1 MRTREA
7 HSLLGRSQEALVD
20 DRELIRTT
28 LGRLGRRLRLVRG
41 TTASI
46 RFLTAGLA
54 LALLPLLLRGLL
66 PVAGSW
72 LAGGVIAGSAI
83 LGLLYGVSMRVR
95 AAHVARLADRQLGLK
110 ERLACAE
117 EHLSATETT
126 DLVRAQLAET
136 AARIRRLRFR
146 DAFPLR
152 LGPEARMAGPLAALA
167 LALVLLPPLPIRFP
181 TGEQPAG
188 QEVPAAEEPTER
200 PLEQKLSIPQ
210 LPKEPSPNPTEQ
222 DAQRGPLAPH
232 TEPGD
237 QAAIFRDTKVSQQ
250 RPDFGSFIKQGDERL
265 KLLARPESLPDL
277 QRDVTQSPYQV
288 MIHRMQEQLKSGSLQ
303 GLTWEQIE
311 RLLSDLGQ
319 AEGRQGGDSS
329 DDLLK
334 EIQEQGKGSQDKMA
348 SALSRALSRLREKG
362 DTARGKGKDLREAP
376 SRPEGSG
383 QGKGEGKEDG
393 QDDGGNPG
401 GSLPGTEP
409 SLQTRGAPTPRL
421 GGEKQ
426 DAQLEGELREG
437 QTESYDTNLS
447 GLGAKAPSRLPYLD
461 VFSQYRKQMEE
472 ALAKEPIPFSYREQ
486 VKEYFKALEQ
496 K

>member
-1 MRTREA
+1 
-7 HSLLGRSQEALVD
+7 
-20 DRELIRTT
+20 
-28 LGRLGRRLRLVRG
+28 
-41 TTASI
+41 
-46 RFLTAGLA
+46 
-54 LALLPLLLRGLL
+54 
-66 PVAGSW
+66 
-72 LAGGVIAGSAI
+72 
-83 LGLLYGVSMRVR
+83 
-95 AAHVARLADRQLGLK
+95 
-110 ERLACAE
+110 
-117 EHLSATETT
+117 
-126 DLVRAQLAET
+126 
-136 AARIRRLRFR
+136 
-146 DAFPLR
+146 
-152 LGPEARMAGPLAALA
+152 MAGPLAALA
-167 LALVLLPPLPIRFP
+167 LALALLPPLPIRFP
-181 TGEQPAG
+181 TGEKPAG
-188 QEVPAAEEPTER
+188 KEEPAAVEEPAER
-200 PLEQKLSIPQ
+200 HLEQKLSIPQ
-210 LPKEPSPNPTEQ
+210 MPKDPSPNPTEQ

-232 TEPGD
+232 TQPGD
-237 QAAIFRDTKVSQQ
+237 QAAVYRDTKVSQQ

-288 MIHRMQEQLKSGSLQ
+288 MIHRMQEQLKSGNLQ

-319 AEGRQGGDSS
+319 AEGRQEGNTS
-329 DDLLK
+329 DELLK
-334 EIQEQGKGSQDKMA
+334 ELQEQGKGSQDKML

-383 QGKGEGKEDG
+383 QDSGDGKENG
-393 QDDGGNPG
+393 QEGGGNPG

-409 SLQTRGAPTPRL
+409 SLQTREAPTPRL

-461 VFSQYRKQMEE
+461 VFSRYRKQMEE

-486 VKEYFKALEQ
+486 VKEYFKALEPQ
-496 K
+496 EK

>member
-1 MRTREA
+1 MWRAGE
-7 HSLLGRSQEALVD
+7 GFVD

-28 LGRLGRRLRLVRG
+28 LCRLGRRLRLVRG
-41 TTASI
+41 VTASV
-46 RFLTAGLA
+46 RFLTVGLA
-54 LALLPLLLRGLL
+54 LALLPLLLKGLL
-66 PVAGSW
+66 PAAGSW
-72 LAGGVIAGSAI
+72 LAGGLIAGPAI
-83 LGLLYGVSMRVR
+83 LGLLYGVSLR
-95 AAHVARLADRQLGLK
+95 ASVAHVARLADRQLGLK

-117 EHLSATETT
+117 EQLKADETT
-126 DLVRAQLAET
+126 DLARAQLAET
-136 AARIRRLRFR
+136 ATRIRTSRFR

-152 LGPEARMAGPLAALA
+152 LGPEIRMAGPLAALA
-167 LALVLLPPLPIRFP
+167 LALALLPPLPIRVP
-181 TGEQPAG
+181 TGGKPAG
-188 QEVPAAEEPTER
+188 QEESAVAEEPAER
-200 PLEQKLSIPQ
+200 SLEQKLSAPQ
-210 LPKEPSPNPTEQ
+210 LPKESSPNPTEQ

-265 KLLARPESLPDL
+265 KLLARPENLPDL

-288 MIHRMQEQLKSGSLQ
+288 MIHRMQEQLKSGNLQ

-319 AEGRQGGDSS
+319 AEGRQGGDTS

-334 EIQEQGKGSQDKMA
+334 ELQEQGKGSQDKML
-348 SALSRALSRLREKG
+348 SALSRALSRLRERG
-362 DTARGKGKDLREAP
+362 DTTRGTGKDLREAP

-383 QGKGEGKEDG
+383 QGKGEGKENG
-393 QDDGGNPG
+393 QEDGGNPG
-401 GSLPGTEP
+401 GSLPGTER
-409 SLQTRGAPTPRL
+409 SLQTREAPTPRL

-486 VKEYFKALEQ
+486 VKEYFKALEPR
-496 K
+496 

>member
-1 MRTREA
+1 MWRPGE
-7 HSLLGRSQEALVD
+7 GFVD
-20 DRELIRTT
+20 DRELIQTT
-28 LGRLGRRLRLVRG
+28 LCRLGRRLRLVRG
-41 TTASI
+41 VTASV
-46 RFLTAGLA
+46 RFLTVGLS
-54 LALLPLLLRGLL
+54 LALLPLLLKGLL
-66 PVAGSW
+66 PATGSW
-72 LAGGVIAGSAI
+72 LAGGLIAGPAI
-83 LGLLYGVSMRVR
+83 LGLLYGVSLRAR

-110 ERLACAE
+110 ERLSCAE
-117 EHLSATETT
+117 EQLNAGETT
-126 DLVRAQLAET
+126 DLARAQLAET
-136 AARIRRLRFR
+136 ATRIRHLRFR
-146 DAFPLR
+146 EAFPLR
-152 LGPEARMAGPLAALA
+152 LGPEIRMAGPLAALA
-167 LALVLLPPLPIRFP
+167 LALALLPPLPIQFP
-181 TGEQPAG
+181 TGGKPAG
-188 QEVPAAEEPTER
+188 QEEPAAAEEPAER
-200 PLEQKLSIPQ
+200 PLEQKLSVPQ
-210 LPKEPSPNPTEQ
+210 LPKQPSPNPTEQ

-237 QAAIFRDTKVSQQ
+237 QAAVFRDTKVSQQ

-265 KLLARPESLPDL
+265 KLLARPENLPDL

-288 MIHRMQEQLKSGSLQ
+288 MIHRMQEHLRSGNLQ

-319 AEGRQGGDSS
+319 AEGRQGGDTS

-334 EIQEQGKGSQDKMA
+334 ELQEQGKGSQDRML

-376 SRPEGSG
+376 SRPEGSR
-383 QGKGEGKEDG
+383 QGSGEGKENG
-393 QDDGGNPG
+393 QEDGGNPG
-401 GSLPGTEP
+401 GSLPGTER

-426 DAQLEGELREG
+426 DAQLEGDLREG

-486 VKEYFKALEQ
+486 VKEYFKALEPR
-496 K
+496 